1 MNGGVGRTAVKRAAE
16 LADRVRPTGGI
27 TFLIYH
33 RVGARTP
40 VPVDLPT
47 SLFDEQ
53 MAMLAERFRVL
64 TLDEATRELS
74 DPAGGDPGPGVVVT
88 FDDGTA
94 DFVDEAVP
102 VLVDRGVPA
111 TMYLATRHIDEQIEF
126 PGGGVP
132 MTWAA
137 ASTALDSG
145 LVTFGSHSHSH
156 VLFDRITPSTAG
168 EELDRSIDL
177 IGDRLG
183 VAPEHFAYPKALLAS
198 PPVESEVRSRFT
210 TAAIAGTRPNR
221 PGRVDPFRLTRSP
234 IQTADG
240 MRWFERK
247 ANGGMGLEDD
257 LRGLANRWRY
267 RGARS

>member
-1 MNGGVGRTAVKRAAE
+1 M
-16 LADRVRPTGGI
+16 ADLVRPSAGI

-47 SLFDEQ
+47 ALFDEQ
-53 MAMLAERFRVL
+53 MAMLADSFRVL
-64 TLDEATRELS
+64 TIDEATRELL
-74 DPAGGDPGPGVVVT
+74 DTTGADAGPGVVVT

-94 DFVDEAVP
+94 DFLDEAVP

-111 TMYLATRHIDEQIEF
+111 TMYLATRHIEEQIEF

-137 ASTALDSG
+137 ARTALGSG

-156 VLFDRITPSTAG
+156 VLFDRITPSAAS
-168 EELDRSIDL
+168 EELDRSIGL

-198 PPVESEVRSRFT
+198 PRVEAQVRSRFE
-210 TAAIAGTRPNR
+210 TAVIARTRPNR

-234 IQTADG
+234 IQVADG
-240 MRWFERK
+240 IRWFERK
-247 ANGGMGLEDD
+247 ASGGMGLEDD